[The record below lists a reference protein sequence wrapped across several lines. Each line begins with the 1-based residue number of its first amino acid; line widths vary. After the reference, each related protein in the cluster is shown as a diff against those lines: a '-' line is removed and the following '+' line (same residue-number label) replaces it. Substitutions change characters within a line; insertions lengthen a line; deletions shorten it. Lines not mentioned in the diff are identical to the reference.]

1 MCLWWVRVMNA
12 RAREGKKGR
21 DGACDDAYEAF
32 RGSGVGHWAEQIGKY
47 VEVVESTDGLFIK
60 SQDILCDVC

>member
-47 VEVVESTDGLFIK
+47 VEVVG
-60 SQDILCDVC
+60 